1 MNICQEAGS
10 TILTWNDLL
19 VEYDQPS
26 YIPIAKAR
34 GIPKEF

>member
-1 MNICQEAGS
+1 MNICREAIS
-10 TILTWNDLL
+10 RTWSDLL

-34 GIPKEF
+34 GIPKEFR